1 MRNQICVTSGLI
13 TGTPTSAVSERTSNQ
28 YCNFLLATP
37 GAEPDTPNIIPMVA
51 FKMTAE
57 YMNRLTDGDSVFI
70 QYNVGSNTFTNEFG
84 EERTQL
90 SIFADEVYQVGNDK
104 LPQAAVAMGNVSA
117 DPEMRFQPD
126 GTAQCVLRVT
136 VTNEWL
142 GRDGFGSNESTLSFM
157 FLDIMAEQVAQ
168 HVTAGMWAVIGFH
181 VESRTYD
188 RRDGS
193 HGYNAFLAGDWY
205 ELDVEAGGGQGDQAF
220 GADPNWGATSSPPQ
234 QTQQAA
240 AQAAAPAAAQAT
252 QAFDPFG
259 GDLPFE

>member
-1 MRNQICVTSGLI
+1 
-13 TGTPTSAVSERTSNQ
+13 
-28 YCNFLLATP
+28 
-37 GAEPDTPNIIPMVA
+37 MVA

-104 LPQAAVAMGNVSA
+104 LPQAAVAMGTVSA

-126 GTAQCVLRVT
+126 GTAQCVLKVT

-181 VESRTYD
+181 VGSRTYD